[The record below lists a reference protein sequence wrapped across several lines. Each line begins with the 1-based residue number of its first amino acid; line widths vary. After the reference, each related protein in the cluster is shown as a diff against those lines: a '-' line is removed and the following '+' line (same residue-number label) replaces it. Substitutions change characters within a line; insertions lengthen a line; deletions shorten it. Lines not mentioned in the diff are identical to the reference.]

1 MKNAAR
7 PANWRYRAAA
17 RTLAVALALAAG
29 GTTGLAAT
37 APAHAAPEA
46 VDGAQT
52 AGDSMFPHVGNG
64 GYDALHYDVDLA
76 WESTGVVGSRMTGA
90 FSSATTTMR
99 ARTTGAPLRSF
110 SLDFEGLQV
119 ESVTVDGVAATYERV
134 QDPGA
139 IRFKLIITPATPV
152 DGEFTTIVAYSGVP
166 QTHVDADN
174 SWEGWSATTDGA
186 IFLGQPIGAMT
197 AFPHNNTPGDKATY
211 TFTVDAPTQ
220 ITSATGTGPAGVA
233 SNGELHSR
241 TPSSDG
247 TRTTWRWVQ
256 QEQMASSLA
265 LISIGKY
272 DVLESQVTLASGRV
286 LPEWSFV
293 DSSLSA
299 ANKTTINERR
309 AVLAA
314 TIDRFERLYG
324 PYPGNSVGIVVDTV
338 PTGVNYA
345 LETQDRPFFPSA
357 GSVASNTL
365 LHELVH
371 QWYGDAVSPH
381 TWTDIWINEGMGT
394 WGPSWHNS
402 VLAAATPNPA
412 AVETTYFNSW
422 NNTAPS
428 SANWRTP
435 PGNQTNPGN
444 LYGFQ
449 TYTRGAQFWE
459 ALRTVV
465 RDEAFQE
472 ILQAWI
478 SRNNGGSPQGER
490 LKELAEEISGHDLDA
505 FWQDWILEADKPAW
519 PAKYDVSLTASDP
532 TYLGRS
538 TTVTYTLRAANVG
551 KVALGDGVVEVD
563 VHDITDDAALDPLP
577 GGLTRDA
584 DTLTWTVPQTPAG
597 QAATITFT
605 ASAADGSPS
614 MGATAS
620 PASLGGGCASCS
632 PLAPVPDS
640 VIVGDPVVGRPLT
653 VTPATWPAGTTLTRQ
668 WSVDAVPV
676 ADATEATFTPRP
688 VDVGRTVTVAVT
700 GTKPG
705 HDPFTRV
712 SAATAVVAAGT
723 LDSTPS
729 PTLGGPAQVGVPVS
743 AVAGAW
749 DEGVALAYQWQVASA
764 NVHTGP
770 SYTPVAA
777 DAGKTLTVTVTGTKP
792 GYESVVHS
800 SAPALVVPGT
810 LTDTPVP
817 ALDGA
822 AQVGLPVGPLTG
834 TWDEGVDLTFA
845 WQVAGVEVATSRSY
859 TPTAADAGKNLSV
872 TVTGTKPGYDVAA
885 RSSAVVT
892 VDQGALG
899 RTPQPTIDGSPV
911 FGSTLSVGAGT
922 WDEGVTIS
930 YQWLRGGA
938 LIAGADRATYVVGLA
953 DLGAALSIRV
963 TGTKPGYAA
972 VAQISSA
979 TAAAVP
985 ATLASKKPR
994 MKGTLKVGKTLKA
1007 LPGLRAPDAKF
1018 RYRWTV
1024 AGKTVGSKA
1033 KLKVRKAFRGKPIK
1047 VAVTVTRAGYV
1058 SVKTV
1063 SRAKRIRR

>member
-1 MKNAAR
+1 MRNAAR
-7 PANWRYRAAA
+7 PKNWRYRAAA
-17 RTLAVALALAAG
+17 RTLAVALAAG
-29 GTTGLAAT
+29 GTTGLAT
-37 APAHAAPEA
+37 TSPAHAAPEA

-64 GYDALHYDVDLA
+64 GYDALHYDVGLA
-76 WESTGVVGSRMTGA
+76 WASTGVVGTYMTGELT
-90 FSSATTTMR
+90 SATTTMQ

-110 SLDFEGLQV
+110 SLDLEGLQV

-134 QDPGA
+134 QDPAA

-152 DGEFTTIVAYSGVP
+152 DGEFTTRVRYSGVP
-166 QTHVDADN
+166 QTHVDVDK

-211 TFTVDAPTQ
+211 IFTVDAPTL
-220 ITSATGTGPAGVA
+220 ITSANGTGPAGVA

-247 TRTTWRWVQ
+247 TRTTWTWVQ

-299 ANKTTINERR
+299 ANKTTINNRR
-309 AVLAA
+309 TVLAA
-314 TIDRFERLYG
+314 TIDRFEQLYG
-324 PYPGNSVGIVVDTV
+324 PYPGNSIGVVVDTV
-338 PTGVNYA
+338 PASVNYA

-357 GSVASNTL
+357 SSINGTTL

-371 QWYGDAVSPH
+371 QWYGDAVSPR

-394 WGPSWHNS
+394 WGPRWHDS
-402 VLAAATPNPA
+402 VLAAVTPNPA

-422 NNTAPS
+422 NATAPT
-428 SANWRTP
+428 SASWRTP
-435 PGNQTNPGN
+435 PGNQTDPGS
-444 LYGFQ
+444 LYGYQ

-465 RDEAFQE
+465 RDAAFQE
-472 ILQAWI
+472 ILQEWT
-478 SRNNGGSPQGER
+478 SRYNGDSPPAVR
-490 LKELAEEISGHDLDA
+490 LKELAEEISGRDLDA
-505 FWQDWILEADKPAW
+505 FWQDWILDGDKPAW

-532 TYLGRS
+532 TYLGNS

-551 KVALGDGVVEVD
+551 KVTLVDGVVEVD
-563 VHDITDDAALDPLP
+563 VHDITDDAALSPLP
-577 GGLTRDA
+577 GGLTRDV
-584 DTLTWTVPQTPAG
+584 DTLIWTVPQTAAG
-597 QAATITFT
+597 EAATITFT
-605 ASAADGSPS
+605 ASAVDGSPS
-614 MGATAS
+614 MGATAF

-653 VTPATWPAGTTLTRQ
+653 VAPATWPAGTTLARQ

-705 HDPFTRV
+705 HDSFTRV

-729 PTLGGPAQVGVPVS
+729 P
-743 AVAGAW
+743 
-749 DEGVALAYQWQVASA
+749 
-764 NVHTGP
+764 
-770 SYTPVAA
+770 
-777 DAGKTLTVTVTGTKP
+777 
-792 GYESVVHS
+792 
-800 SAPALVVPGT
+800 
-810 LTDTPVP
+810 

-822 AQVGLPVGPLTG
+822 AQVGVPVGPLTG
-834 TWDEGVDLTFA
+834 TWDEGVELTFA
-845 WQVAGVEVATSRSY
+845 WRVAGVEVATSRSY
-859 TPTAADAGKNLSV
+859 TPTAADADKNLTV
-872 TVTGTKPGYDVAA
+872 TVTGTKPGYDVVA
-885 RSSAVVT
+885 STSPVVT
-892 VDQGALG
+892 VDQGTLS
-899 RTPQPTIDGSPV
+899 RTPQPTIAGSPV

-922 WDEGVTIS
+922 WDEGVAIS

-938 LIAGADRATYVVGLA
+938 PIAGADRATYVVGLA
-953 DLGAALSIRV
+953 DLGAALSVRV

-972 VAQISSA
+972 LAHISSA

-985 ATLASKKPR
+985 ATLAPKKPR

-1007 LPGLRAPDAKF
+1007 ILGVRAPDTKF
-1018 RYRWTV
+1018 TYRWTV
-1024 AGKTVGSKA
+1024 AGKSVGSTA
-1033 KLKVRKAFRGKPIK
+1033 KLKVRRAFRGKPIK
-1047 VAVTVTRAGYV
+1047 VTVTVTRAGYV

-1063 SRAKRIRR
+1063 SRAKRVRR